1 MNVAAEASHPK
12 YEVDIEGTL
21 HPWERDKITPE
32 EICEL
37 AGYPVD
43 TEIIEVLED
52 NTQRVL
58 KPHEIVDL
66 KPGVGFAKKHLFK
79 RG

>member
-1 MNVAAEASHPK
+1 MDVAAEASHSK
-12 YEVDIEGTL
+12 YEVDIEGKL
-21 HPWERDKITPE
+21 YAWDRDTITPE
-32 EICEL
+32 EICDL
-37 AGYPVD
+37 AGYPIN
-43 TEIIEVLED
+43 TEIIEVFED

-58 KPHEIVDL
+58 KPHETVDL

>member
-1 MNVAAEASHPK
+1 MNVAAEASHSK

-21 HPWERDKITPE
+21 HPWERDTITPE
-32 EICEL
+32 QICES
-37 AGYPVD
+37 AGYPIN
-43 TEIIEVLED
+43 TEIIEVFED

-66 KPGVGFAKKHLFK
+66 RPGVGFAKKHLFK